1 MKNNRY
7 IFDEYN
13 SNPEKLEGYQEVTAY
28 IIFDIRLW
36 ENFCRKYRF
45 VGDGYKVDVPSS
57 ITYSSVVSR
66 DLVQI
71 IVTITTLNEIETFR
85 C

>member
-36 ENFCRKYRF
+36 ENFCKKSKF
-45 VGDGYKVDVPSS
+45 TSDGYKVDAPSS

-66 DLVQI
+66 NSIQI
-71 IVTITTLNEIETFR
+71 IMTITRSNKI
-85 C
+85 